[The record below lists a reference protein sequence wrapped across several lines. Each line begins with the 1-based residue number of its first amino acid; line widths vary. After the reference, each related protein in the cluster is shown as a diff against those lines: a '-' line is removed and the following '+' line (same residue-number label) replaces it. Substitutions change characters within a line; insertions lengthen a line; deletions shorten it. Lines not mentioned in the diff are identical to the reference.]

1 MEFLQ
6 NILDSTQTPILYAF
20 ILGLMT
26 SISPC
31 PLATN
36 ITAIA
41 YISKN
46 IENKRT
52 IFINGLLYTLG
63 RIFSYTAIGIILF
76 FGASQFHVSKA
87 IIHNGERILGFLL
100 IIIGVVMLDLIKI
113 NFPSFSKLTEKMQ
126 HTTKRGSAISA
137 FLLGVVFALAFC
149 PYSGVLYFGMLIP
162 LTIASAKGLYVPV
175 IFAIATSL
183 MVIVIAYLLAYS
195 VSSIGNFY
203 KKIQAFQK
211 WFNRVV
217 AVIFIVVGMYY
228 IYIFYIQKLFIQ

>member
-126 HTTKRGSAISA
+126 RTTKRGSAISA

-162 LTIASAKGLYVPV
+162 LTIASAKGLYLPV

>member
-126 HTTKRGSAISA
+126 HNTKRGSAISA

-162 LTIASAKGLYVPV
+162 LTIASAKGLYLPV